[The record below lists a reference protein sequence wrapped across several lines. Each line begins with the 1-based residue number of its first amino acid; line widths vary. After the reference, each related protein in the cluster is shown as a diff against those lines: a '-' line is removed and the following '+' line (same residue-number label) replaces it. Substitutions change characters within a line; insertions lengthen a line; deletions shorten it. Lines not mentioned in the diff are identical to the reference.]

1 MVGIYCRISKQKEE
15 GRDVSIPVQKK
26 HGIEFAKS
34 QGMEFKLFVDE
45 GISGAGDKLSDRPD
59 FTLLLDAIR
68 KEEISMVFCYD
79 QSRIERNN
87 RIWNMFLSLM
97 LEKKCKYYP
106 GGKFLDLDVP
116 ENQFFTG
123 VMSLANELFSA
134 LTGIKVRDAIYE
146 NARNGKT
153 HGLTAYGYIKGKNG
167 YFEINSEEADVVKR
181 IFKMSL
187 EGIGTYT
194 IANNLNIDGV
204 PTRFSKLSGQIKRKD
219 PYTKQITTHKKEDVR
234 WRGNVIHDIIKN
246 PIYKGTRIW
255 NGESVPVPALMS
267 EEYWQEVNDNLQNNR
282 KMVGKREEY
291 HYLLNGL
298 MFCGEC
304 QSEYRGKKRLKGR
317 DSAYKCKGKRIH
329 NVTCNSRGISI
340 VKMENFIIQH
350 LFISKDLQTY
360 LAGLSEKKEET
371 DNLKQKLTREKKEL
385 EKLAKIEKNAYKHLL
400 DPDFENDEVIK
411 EEIKSTKQKIKD
423 KEQTIEILENR
434 LIERDASSRIKRIN
448 NTIGKFHLDAGFND
462 TKRLIHSLIK
472 KITIQHHYK
481 SNSKGGYFLI
491 NIDYRGFDESSTF
504 MTDWQALKWYWMG
517 HYRSQ
522 AITQDDLED
531 DTELLKYFADKSGKE
546 LKVPEDFI
554 GFESY
559 SSGGTLIE
567 LNPEEF
573 IYFD

>member
-1 MVGIYCRISKQKEE
+1 MIGIYCRTSKQKEE

-34 QGMEFKLFVDE
+34 QGIEFKFFIDE
-45 GISGAGDKLSDRPD
+45 GISGAGDKLTDRPD
-59 FTLLLDAIR
+59 FALLLDAIR

-97 LEKKCKYYP
+97 LEKKCEYYP
-106 GGKFLDLDVP
+106 GGKFLDLDIP

-123 VMSLANELFSA
+123 VMSLANELYSA
-134 LTGIKVRDAIYE
+134 LTGIKVKEAIRM
-146 NARNGKT
+146 NAKKGKT
-153 HGLTAYGYIKGKNG
+153 HGLTAYGYEKGDGG
-167 YFEINSEEADVVKR
+167 YFKINKEEAEVVKK
-181 IFKMSL
+181 IFRLSL
-187 EGIGTYT
+187 DGIGTYT
-194 IANNLNIDGV
+194 IANILNSDGD
-204 PTRFSKLSGQIKRKD
+204 PTRFNMLSGQIKRKD
-219 PYTKQITTHKKEDVR
+219 PYTRQITTYKKEDVR
-234 WRGNVIHDIIKN
+234 WRGNVVHDIIRN
-246 PIYKGTRIW
+246 PIYKGTRNW
-255 NGESVPVPALMS
+255 NGEFVPVPALFS
-267 EEYWQEVNDNLQNNR
+267 EEYWQEVNDNLQNN
-282 KMVGKREEY
+282 KKGVGKREEY

-298 MFCGEC
+298 IFCGEC

-329 NVTCNSRGISI
+329 NVKCNSRGISI

-360 LAGLSEKKEET
+360 LAGLSENKAET
-371 DNLKQKLTREKKEL
+371 DNLKKKLNREKKEL
-385 EKLAKIEKNAYKHLL
+385 EKLARIEKNAYKHLL
-400 DPDFENDEVIK
+400 DPDFENDDLIK
-411 EEIKSTKQKIKD
+411 EEIKSTKQKIKG

-434 LIERDASSRIKRIN
+434 LIERDANSRTKMIN
-448 NTIGKFHLDAGFND
+448 NTIGKFHLDADFNQ

-472 KITIQHHYK
+472 RITIQHYLK
-481 SNSKGGYFLI
+481 PNSKGGYFLI
-491 NIDYRGFDESSTF
+491 NIEYRGFDESSTF

-522 AITQDDLED
+522 AITKDDIED
-531 DTELLKYFADKSGKE
+531 DTELLRYFADKSGKE
-546 LKVPEDFI
+546 LEVPEEFV

-559 SSGGTLIE
+559 SSGGTLIQ